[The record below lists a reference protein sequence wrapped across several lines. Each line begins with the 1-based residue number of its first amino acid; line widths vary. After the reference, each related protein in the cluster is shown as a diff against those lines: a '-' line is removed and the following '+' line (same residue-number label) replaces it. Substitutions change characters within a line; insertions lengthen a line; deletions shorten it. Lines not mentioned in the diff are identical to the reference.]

1 MKLPWK
7 GGLNGIVGGAV
18 EGWKIGAVEGDSRLI
33 AKSGPDFLFLLLSRL
48 PLPPRGVFQPL
59 LFLAGREVGWSALL

>member
-48 PLPPRGVFQPL
+48 PLPPRGVF
-59 LFLAGREVGWSALL
+59 